1 MNAKQNKSWNKGAKI
16 GSRAVGTSVG
26 ALLGGPAGAAT
37 GNAIGA
43 GLDPLVEHLFPVFN
57 DNYLVKENISSG
69 TMADNYQYG
78 KTDDSYSMT
87 NKTIDPLEDFTKG
100 TGYWDTGMQLVGV
113 AGGVANN
120 NYKKGVEVAGK
131 ALLMGGTGGAVA
143 GLGGMEAATGSG
155 LLAETPI
162 DANSKTLN
170 LLDGVTDETE
180 RGNIVQENKKDYSK
194 GNFFQNISDAL
205 GNRQQK
211 RADRNQNLSDDV
223 LFRDMDEE
231 AEWESNPNK
240 THSFWNEDN
249 TRYNPLGG
257 QKRNRFNF
265 FNRRNKNIP
274 SY

>member
-1 MNAKQNKSWNKGAKI
+1 MNAKQNKSWNKGAK
-16 GSRAVGTSVG
+16 VG
-26 ALLGGPAGAAT
+26 ARVGGSILGSPKGPGGAAA
-37 GNAIGA
+37 GYSAGA
-43 GLDPLVEHLFPVFN
+43 GLDPVINSLFPVF
-57 DNYLVKENISSG
+57 DENFLMKTNLSTG

-78 KTDDSYSMT
+78 KTEDSFAIE
-87 NKTIDPLEDFTKG
+87 NVNRDPLEDFNKTMA
-100 TGYWDTGMQLVGV
+100 YADTGVKV
-113 AGGVANN
+113 AGSLYDKAQDNF
-120 NYKKGVEVAGK
+120 KKGVEIGSKVV
-131 ALLMGGTGGAVA
+131 LTGGAGGAAA
-143 GLGGMEAATGSG
+143 GMGGMEAATGSG

-211 RADRNQNLSDDV
+211 RADRNQNLSDDI